1 MASALL
7 QTWRTKVN
15 RRNIDDPHQQDYED
29 QYAGKIDMNVDSFQE
44 NRMASGTNVTETAME
59 KARASNFSL
68 KILIET
74 SPGHQNL
81 LAQAFNAGF
90 ADGAQYGLEHACKVL
105 RA

>member
-1 MASALL
+1 MTSKDK
-7 QTWRTKVN
+7 TKWL
-15 RRNIDDPHQQDYED
+15 
-29 QYAGKIDMNVDSFQE
+29 S
-44 NRMASGTNVTETAME
+44 ETAME

-90 ADGAQYGLEHACKVL
+90 ADGAQYALDYARKVL
-105 RA
+105 LA